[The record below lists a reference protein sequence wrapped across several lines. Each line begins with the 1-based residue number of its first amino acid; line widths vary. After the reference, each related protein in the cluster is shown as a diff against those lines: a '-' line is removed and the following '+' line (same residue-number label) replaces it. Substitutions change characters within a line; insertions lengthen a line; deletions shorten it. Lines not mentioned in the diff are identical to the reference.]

1 VTTATTVILVM
12 VVVTALAFDFTN
24 GFHDTGN
31 AMASSIATGALS
43 PKAAVTLAAT
53 LDLVGA
59 LISVKVALTIT
70 NAVIDGIQQK
80 NGLPNPDFVGT
91 EGGKHGTLLLLVVLA
106 GLVGGIV
113 WNLFTWLLGLPSSSS
128 HALLGGLVGAT
139 IAGFGFSQVN
149 WLGHSTEKL
158 DGVVGKV
165 LLPSLIS
172 PVIAFIVAAV
182 GTRIVF
188 KLTEKMGEKF
198 RESRFRWG
206 QVGSASLVAL
216 AHGTND
222 AQKTMGVI
230 TLALIAAGEIDT
242 NAEIGIPLWVKVS
255 AAVAIALGTYL
266 GGWRIMRTLGK
277 GIVDINAPQGF
288 AGDTSTASVILAS
301 SGLGFALSTTHVASG
316 SIMGAGVG
324 RKGAEVRWSVAGRMA
339 SAWAITFPAAAV
351 VGGLMLKIG
360 DGLPGLLGP
369 SVVMLIVIG
378 VSLLIW
384 VRSRKDPVDKHSV
397 GKDWDAEPDAAP
409 VVEAA
414 QHVHH

>member
-1 VTTATTVILVM
+1 M

-70 NAVIDGIQQK
+70 NAVIDGIQLK
-80 NGLPNPDFVGT
+80 NGLPNPEYIGT
-91 EGGKHGTLLLLVVLA
+91 ENGKQGTLLLLVVLA

-230 TLALIAAGEIDT
+230 TLALIAAGEIDVT
-242 NAEIGIPLWVKVS
+242 KEISIPLWVKIS

-351 VGGLMLKIG
+351 VGGLMLAIG
-360 DGLPGLLGP
+360 RALPGLLGP
-369 SVVMLIVIG
+369 SVVMIIVIG

-414 QHVHH
+414 HHVHH

>member
-1 VTTATTVILVM
+1 M

-172 PVIAFIVAAV
+172 PVIAFIVAGV

>member
-1 VTTATTVILVM
+1 M

-80 NGLPNPDFVGT
+80 NGLPNPEFIGT
-91 EGGKHGTLLLLVVLA
+91 DNGKQGTLLLMVVLA

-165 LLPSLIS
+165 LIPRSSPPSSPSSWLPSAPGSSSSS
-172 PVIAFIVAAV
+172 P
-182 GTRIVF
+182 R
-188 KLTEKMGEKF
+188 
-198 RESRFRWG
+198 RW
-206 QVGSASLVAL
+206 VTSSASRASATARSARPRSWPSRTAPTTPRRRWVSSPWRSSPPARSTSRRRSPSRCGSRCLPPSPSPWAPTSVVAHHAHPRQGHRRHQRPAGLRWRHLDRVGHPRLQRPGLRPVDHPRRVRLDHGCRCRSQGRRGPLVGRRP
-216 AHGTND
+216 HGQRLGHHLPGRCLVGGD
-222 AQKTMGVI
+222 AQDRPTGCP
-230 TLALIAAGEIDT
+230 GY
-242 NAEIGIPLWVKVS
+242 S
-255 AAVAIALGTYL
+255 A
-266 GGWRIMRTLGK
+266 R
-277 GIVDINAPQGF
+277 
-288 AGDTSTASVILAS
+288 AS
-301 SGLGFALSTTHVASG
+301 SCSSSSAS
-316 SIMGAGVG
+316 
-324 RKGAEVRWSVAGRMA
+324 RC
-339 SAWAITFPAAAV
+339 
-351 VGGLMLKIG
+351 
-360 DGLPGLLGP
+360 
-369 SVVMLIVIG
+369 
-378 VSLLIW
+378 
-384 VRSRKDPVDKHSV
+384 
-397 GKDWDAEPDAAP
+397 
-409 VVEAA
+409 
-414 QHVHH
+414 

>member
-1 VTTATTVILVM
+1 MTTATTVILVM

-70 NAVIDGIQQK
+70 NAVIDGIQLK
-80 NGLPNPDFVGT
+80 NGLPNPEYIGT
-91 EGGKHGTLLLLVVLA
+91 ENGKQGTLLLLVVLA

-230 TLALIAAGEIDT
+230 TLALIAAGEIDVT
-242 NAEIGIPLWVKVS
+242 KEISIPLWVKIS

-301 SGLGFALSTTHVASG
+301 SGLGFALSTTYVASG

-351 VGGLMLKIG
+351 VGGLMLAIG
-360 DGLPGLLGP
+360 RALPGLLGP
-369 SVVMLIVIG
+369 SVVMIIVIG

-414 QHVHH
+414 HHVHH

>member
-1 VTTATTVILVM
+1 M

>member
-222 AQKTMGVI
+222 AQKTMGIITMGLLAMTQIHGSDMPSWAHLTRFAVPTWVI
-230 TLALIAAGEIDT
+230 ALSASAIAAGTATGGWRLIRT
-242 NAEIGIPLWVKVS
+242 LGGKFYKIRPVHGFTTQVSS
-255 AAVAIALGTYL
+255 AAVILGAALL
-266 GGWRIMRTLGK
+266 GGP
-277 GIVDINAPQGF
+277 V
-288 AGDTSTASVILAS
+288 
-301 SGLGFALSTTHVASG
+301 STTQVVSS
-316 SIMGAGVG
+316 SIMGAGS
-324 RKGAEVRWSVAGRMA
+324 AERLSKVRWGVGMNIVLTWIITIPSTALVA
-339 SAWAITFPAAAV
+339 AILFLVAR
-351 VGGLMLKIG
+351 
-360 DGLPGLLGP
+360 
-369 SVVMLIVIG
+369 SIV
-378 VSLLIW
+378 
-384 VRSRKDPVDKHSV
+384 
-397 GKDWDAEPDAAP
+397 
-409 VVEAA
+409 
-414 QHVHH
+414 

>member
-1 VTTATTVILVM
+1 MTTATTVILVM

-70 NAVIDGIQQK
+70 NAVIDGIQLK
-80 NGLPNPDFVGT
+80 NGLPNPEYIGT
-91 EGGKHGTLLLLVVLA
+91 ENGKQGTLLLLVVLA

-230 TLALIAAGEIDT
+230 TLALIAAGEIDVT
-242 NAEIGIPLWVKVS
+242 KEISIPLWVKIS

-351 VGGLMLKIG
+351 VGGLMLAIG
-360 DGLPGLLGP
+360 RALPGLLGP
-369 SVVMLIVIG
+369 SVVMIIVIG

-414 QHVHH
+414 HHVHH